1 MKKRKIIIVTAVTLI
16 MAVAVGAITIYATKD
31 RSDIVASE
39 DRYETRLFAA
49 KTKTLALPGEKM
61 LSEKESA
68 AAENSNMDFA
78 ENILIPK
85 SGTKLR
91 YKHTANYTK
100 TKRYDVYIDESGNEY
115 GYDMSGTLL
124 DFKLGSEAS
133 DAKRA
138 NVQTLITKEKAVEL
152 AKEYAYVLYGEKFDG
167 FELKSSTELQG
178 TNSYQ
183 IIFSKKYRFVHG
195 PYCAAVIF
203 ADGTL
208 SDISLLDYNECA
220 DFDESLLDGITE
232 QEVCNYAKGQ
242 AELQYSSEFADF
254 NVTAIL
260 LDKIE
265 GKYQLSV
272 HADVKIDSGGETTLA
287 QTYYYPL
294 S

>member
-1 MKKRKIIIVTAVTLI
+1 MKKRKVITVTAVTVI
-16 MAVAVGAITIYATKD
+16 MAVAVGAITICATKD

-39 DRYETRLFAA
+39 DKYETRLFAA
-49 KTKTLALPGEKM
+49 KTKTLKLSGENT
-61 LSEKESA
+61 LVEKKSA
-68 AAENSNMDFA
+68 TT
-78 ENILIPK
+78 ENISSLK

-91 YKHTANYTK
+91 YKHTASYTK
-100 TKRYDVYIDESGNEY
+100 TKRYDVYTDESGNEY

-124 DFKLGSEAS
+124 DYRLSSETL
-133 DAKRA
+133 DTKRA
-138 NVQTLITKEKAVEL
+138 NVQSLITKEKAVEL
-152 AKEYAYVLYGEKFDG
+152 AKEYACVLYGEKFDG

-183 IIFSKKYRFVHG
+183 IIFSKKYKFVHG
-195 PYCAAVIF
+195 PYCVAVIF

-232 QEVCNYAKGQ
+232 QDVYSYAEGQ
-242 AELQYSSEFADF
+242 AEAQYSSQLEDF

-265 GKYQLSV
+265 GGYQLSV
-272 HADVKIDSGGETTLA
+272 HADVKIDSETTLA
-287 QTYYYPL
+287 QIYYYPL
-294 S
+294 G